1 MASLIHATDDS
12 ATFQETDVISGNLL
26 SNDSSENGHLF
37 LRAFDG
43 ASVGAKSGM
52 SQITEIQGEYGTFFV
67 KPDGSYTYVLSDAAK
82 IGFTNGELLQEKV
95 SYKISDGSG
104 HTDVGLFTL
113 NIQGVTQVK
122 PIAVDDVYSF
132 TEGSPIGGNVLDN
145 DIAGDNGKMFLRQFL
160 TKQVDAHND
169 AITDVQ
175 GTYGMFHV
183 KADGSFTYDLTADL
197 DAGVTYTEVLR
208 YYKISDGE
216 GHTDTAKVTL
226 NILGTDAHP
235 DGVGV

>member
-1 MASLIHATDDS
+1 MVSAVHATDDS
-12 ATFQETDVISGNLL
+12 VTFQETDVISGNLL
-26 SNDSSENGHLF
+26 SNDSSDNGHLF
-37 LRAFDG
+37 LRAFDQQ
-43 ASVGAKSGM
+43 SVGAKQAG
-52 SQITEIQGEYGTFFV
+52 QITEIQGDYGTFYV
-67 KPDGSYTYVLSDAAK
+67 KADGSYTYVLSDAAK
-82 IGFTNGELLQEKV
+82 IGFSNGELLQEKV
-95 SYKISDGSG
+95 SYKISDGAG

-113 NIQGVTQVK
+113 NIQGVTQIK
-122 PIAVDDVYSF
+122 PVAVDDTYDF
-132 TEGSPIGGNVLDN
+132 TEGQPIGGNVLDN

-160 TKQVDAHND
+160 STKVDAAAD
-169 AITDVQ
+169 AVTDVA
-175 GTYGMFHV
+175 GTYGTFHV
-183 KADGSFTYDLTADL
+183 KSDGTFTYDLTADL

>member
-1 MASLIHATDDS
+1 MASPVHATDDS

-26 SNDSSENGHLF
+26 SNDSSDNGHLF
-37 LRAFDG
+37 LRAFDQQ
-43 ASVGAKSGM
+43 SVGAKQAG
-52 SQITEIQGEYGTFFV
+52 QVTEIHGDYGTFFV
-67 KPDGSYTYVLSDAAK
+67 KADGSYTYVLSDAAK
-82 IGFTNGELLQEKV
+82 IGFTHGETLVEKV
-95 SYKISDGSG
+95 SYKISDGAG
-104 HTDVGLFTL
+104 HTDMGLFTM
-113 NIQGVTQVK
+113 NIQGVTQIK
-122 PIAVDDVYSF
+122 PVAVDDTYHF
-132 TEGSPIGGNVLDN
+132 TEGQAIGGNVLDN
-145 DIAGDNGKMFLRQFL
+145 DIAGDNGKMFLREFL
-160 TKQVDAHND
+160 STKVGAAADAV
-169 AITDVQ
+169 TDVA

-183 KADGSFTYDLTADL
+183 KSDGTFTYDLTADL

>member
-26 SNDSSENGHLF
+26 SNDSSDNGHLF

-82 IGFTNGELLQEKV
+82 IGFSNGELLQEKV

-104 HTDVGLFTL
+104 HTDMGLFTL
-113 NIQGVTQVK
+113 NIQGVTQIK
-122 PIAVDDVYSF
+122 PVAVDDTYDF
-132 TEGSPIGGNVLDN
+132 TEGQPIGGNVLDN

-160 TKQVDAHND
+160 STKVDAAAD
-169 AITDVQ
+169 AVTDVA
-175 GTYGMFHV
+175 GTYGTFHV
-183 KADGSFTYDLTADL
+183 KSDGTFTYDLTADL

-216 GHTDTAKVTL
+216 GNTDTALVTL
-226 NILGTDAHP
+226 NIIGTDAHP

>member
-26 SNDSSENGHLF
+26 SNDSSANGHLF

-52 SQITEIQGEYGTFFV
+52 NQITEIQGEYGTFFV

-82 IGFTNGELLQEKV
+82 IGFSNGELLQEKV

-113 NIQGVTQVK
+113 NIQGVTQK

-132 TEGSPIGGNVLDN
+132 TEGSPIAGNVLDN

-160 TKQVDAHND
+160 STQVDSKAD
-169 AITDVQ
+169 AVTDIA
-175 GTYGMFHV
+175 GTYGTFHV
-183 KADGSFTYDLTADL
+183 KANGEFTYELTADL
-197 DAGVTYTEVLR
+197 EAGQTYTEVLR

-226 NILGTDAHP
+226 NILGTDALP

>member
-1 MASLIHATDDS
+1 MASPVHATDDS

-26 SNDSSENGHLF
+26 SNDSSDNGHLF
-37 LRAFDG
+37 LRAFDQQ
-43 ASVGAKSGM
+43 SVGAKQAG
-52 SQITEIQGEYGTFFV
+52 QVTEIHGDYGTFFV
-67 KPDGSYTYVLSDAAK
+67 KADGSYTYVLSDAAK
-82 IGFTNGELLQEKV
+82 IGFTHGETLVEKV
-95 SYKISDGSG
+95 SYKISDGAG
-104 HTDVGLFTL
+104 HTDMGLFTL
-113 NIQGVTQVK
+113 NIQGVTQIK
-122 PIAVDDVYSF
+122 PVAVDDTYHF
-132 TEGSPIGGNVLDN
+132 TEGQAIGGNVLDN
-145 DIAGDNGKMFLRQFL
+145 DIAGDNGKMFLREFL
-160 TKQVDAHND
+160 STKVGAAADAV
-169 AITDVQ
+169 TDVA

-183 KADGSFTYDLTADL
+183 KSDGTFTYDLTADL

>member
-1 MASLIHATDDS
+1 MASPIHATDDS

-26 SNDSSENGHLF
+26 SNDSSDNGHLF
-37 LRAFDG
+37 LRAFDQQT
-43 ASVGAKSGM
+43 VGAKQAG
-52 SQITEIQGEYGTFFV
+52 QITEIHGDYGTFFV
-67 KPDGSYTYVLSDAAK
+67 KADGSYTYVLSDAAK
-82 IGFTNGELLQEKV
+82 IGFTHGETLVEKV
-95 SYKISDGSG
+95 SYKISDGAG
-104 HTDVGLFTL
+104 HTDFGLFTL
-113 NIQGVTQVK
+113 NIQGVTQIK
-122 PIAVDDVYSF
+122 PVAVDDTYSF
-132 TEGSPIGGNVLDN
+132 TEGHAIGGNVLDN

-160 TKQVDAHND
+160 STKVDAAAD
-169 AITDVQ
+169 AVTDVA
-175 GTYGMFHV
+175 GTYGTFHV
-183 KADGSFTYDLTADL
+183 KSDGTFTYDLTADL

>member
-26 SNDSSENGHLF
+26 SNDSSDNGHLF

-82 IGFTNGELLQEKV
+82 IGFSNGELLQEKV

-122 PIAVDDVYSF
+122 PIAVDDTYDF
-132 TEGSPIGGNVLDN
+132 TEGQPIGGNVLDN

-160 TKQVDAHND
+160 STKVDAAAD
-169 AITDVQ
+169 AVTDVA
-175 GTYGMFHV
+175 GTYGTFHV
-183 KADGSFTYDLTADL
+183 KSDGTFTYDLTADL

-216 GHTDTAKVTL
+216 GNTDTAKVTL
-226 NILGTDAHP
+226 NIIGTDAHP

>member
-12 ATFQETDVISGNLL
+12 ATFAETDVISGNLL
-26 SNDSSENGHLF
+26 SNDSSDNGNLF

-82 IGFTNGELLQEKV
+82 IGFSNGELLQEKV

-104 HTDVGLFTL
+104 HTDMGLFTL
-113 NIQGVTQVK
+113 NIQGVTQIK
-122 PIAVDDVYSF
+122 PVAVDDTYDF
-132 TEGSPIGGNVLDN
+132 TEGQPIGGNVLDN
-145 DIAGDNGKMFLRQFL
+145 DIAGDNGKMFLREFL
-160 TKQVDAHND
+160 STKVGAAADAV
-169 AITDVQ
+169 TDVA

-183 KADGSFTYDLTADL
+183 KSDGTFTYDLTADL

>member
-26 SNDSSENGHLF
+26 SNDSSDNGHLF

-52 SQITEIQGEYGTFFV
+52 NQITEIQGEYGTFFV
-67 KPDGSYTYVLSDAAK
+67 KPDGRYTYVLSDAAK

-113 NIQGVTQVK
+113 NIQGVTQK

-145 DIAGDNGKMFLRQFL
+145 DIPGDNGKMFLRQFL
-160 TKQVDAHND
+160 STQVDSKAD
-169 AITDVQ
+169 AVTDVQ
-175 GTYGMFHV
+175 GTYGTFHV
-183 KADGSFTYDLTADL
+183 KADGTFTYDLTADL

-226 NILGTDAHP
+226 NILGTDALP

>member
-1 MASLIHATDDS
+1 MASPIHATDDS

-26 SNDSSENGHLF
+26 SNDSSDNGHLF

-52 SQITEIQGEYGTFFV
+52 SQITEIQGDYGTFFV

-82 IGFTNGELLQEKV
+82 IGFTNGETLTERV
-95 SYKISDGSG
+95 TYKISDGSG
-104 HTDVGLFTL
+104 HTDVGVFSL

-122 PIAVDDVYSF
+122 PIAVDDTYSF
-132 TEGSPIGGNVLDN
+132 TEGSVIGGNVLDN
-145 DIAGDNGKMFLRQFL
+145 DIAGDNGKLFLRQFL
-160 TKQVDAHND
+160 STKVDSKAD
-169 AITDVQ
+169 AVTDVQ

-183 KADGSFTYDLTADL
+183 KADGSFTYDLTSDL
-197 DAGVTYTEVLR
+197 NDGQTYTEVLR

-216 GHTDTAKVTL
+216 GHTDTALVTL